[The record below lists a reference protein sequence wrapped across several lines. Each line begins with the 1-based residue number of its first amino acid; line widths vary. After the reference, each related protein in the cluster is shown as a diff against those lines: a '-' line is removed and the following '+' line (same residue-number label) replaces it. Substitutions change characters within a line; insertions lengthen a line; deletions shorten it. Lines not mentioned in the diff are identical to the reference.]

1 MGPKLP
7 SDGTSLG
14 GKKGGKGSWKGVS
27 DGFFFAETFEAD
39 KSMLILPMEIV
50 VVANCSTFFPSKFPS
65 TFLHELLKSEF
76 CKTVSSRLHRQ
87 IFIGQRNEHR
97 N

>member
-1 MGPKLP
+1 
-7 SDGTSLG
+7 
-14 GKKGGKGSWKGVS
+14 
-27 DGFFFAETFEAD
+27 
-39 KSMLILPMEIV
+39 
-50 VVANCSTFFPSKFPS
+50 
-65 TFLHELLKSEF
+65 LHELLKSEF